1 MVLSPPSNRQLC
13 AHATHEVA
21 LCSSLSFLVPPCST
35 LCNLLCLLSLRF
47 PLLSR
52 YHYRRQLRQLCSRW
66 RPRHSRA
73 RPSVRSATSQLLRSA
88 TAWRPPRR
96 PRARSA
102 QLLRSATAKR
112 STPRARCSQLL
123 RSATAKRSTPRAR
136 CSQLLRSATAKRSTP
151 RARCSQLLR
160 SATAKRSTPRA
171 RSGSAVKGEWK
182 LRLSA
187 GRAPDRA
194 LCRAPIR
201 ALCSGS
207 RVRHQQQSC
216 LHACRGVAPP

>member
-21 LCSSLSFLVPPCST
+21 LCSSLSFLVSPCST
-35 LCNLLCLLSLRF
+35 LCNSLCLLSLRF

-73 RPSVRSATSQLLRSA
+73 RPSVRPATSQLLRSATAWRPPRRPRARCSQLLRSA

-136 CSQLLRSATAKRSTP
+136 
-151 RARCSQLLR
+151 
-160 SATAKRSTPRA
+160 
-171 RSGSAVKGEWK
+171 SGSAVKGEWK
-182 LRLSA
+182 LRLPA

>member
-136 CSQLLRSATAKRSTP
+136 
-151 RARCSQLLR
+151 
-160 SATAKRSTPRA
+160 
-171 RSGSAVKGEWK
+171 SGSAVKGEWK

>member
-151 RARCSQLLR
+151 RAR
-160 SATAKRSTPRA
+160 
-171 RSGSAVKGEWK
+171 SGSAVKGEWK

>member
-21 LCSSLSFLVPPCST
+21 LCSSLSFLVSPCST
-35 LCNLLCLLSLRF
+35 LCNSLCLLSLRF

-73 RPSVRSATSQLLRSA
+73 RPSVRPATSQLLRSA
-88 TAWRPPRR
+88 TDWRPPRR
-96 PRARSA
+96 
-102 QLLRSATAKR
+102 
-112 STPRARCSQLL
+112 
-123 RSATAKRSTPRAR
+123 PRAR

-171 RSGSAVKGEWK
+171 RSGSAVQGRWK
-182 LRLSA
+182 LRLPA
-187 GRAPDRA
+187 GRAPDRAPCRAPDGAPDRA
-194 LCRAPIR
+194 LCRAPNR

>member
-21 LCSSLSFLVPPCST
+21 LCSSLSFLVSPCST
-35 LCNLLCLLSLRF
+35 LCNSLCLLSLRF

-73 RPSVRSATSQLLRSA
+73 RPSVRPATSQLLRSA
-88 TAWRPPRR
+88 TDWRPPRR

-102 QLLRSATAKR
+102 
-112 STPRARCSQLL
+112 
-123 RSATAKRSTPRAR
+123 
-136 CSQLLRSATAKRSTP
+136 
-151 RARCSQLLR
+151 QLLR